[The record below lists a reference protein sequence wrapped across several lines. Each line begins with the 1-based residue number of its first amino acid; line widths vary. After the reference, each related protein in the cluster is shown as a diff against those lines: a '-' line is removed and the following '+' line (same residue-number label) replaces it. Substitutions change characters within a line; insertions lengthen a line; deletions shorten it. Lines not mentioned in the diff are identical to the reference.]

1 MNPFEGVLAWRRRT
15 RPERPAQDVAED
27 GQPIPAFAKD
37 FPRDPRLARIVALFE
52 QGNYAQ
58 VRKDAAALLS
68 ATEDADIRRA
78 TKEVLTRLQPDPL
91 ALYLLV
97 AAAALLVVL
106 AGWYWTHPHETA
118 PPPSQ
123 GIVPA
128 PGPVS
133 S

>member
-1 MNPFEGVLAWRRRT
+1 MGGPPPV
-15 RPERPAQDVAED
+15 PVSV
-27 GQPIPAFAKD
+27 PAFAKD
-37 FPRDPRLARIVALFE
+37 FPSDPALQRLVALFE

-58 VRKDAAALLS
+58 VRKDAVTLLKS
-68 ATEDADIRRA
+68 TEDAAVRA
-78 TKEVLTRLQPDPL
+78 AVKEVLKRLEPDPL

-97 AAAALLVVL
+97 ASSVLLAIL

-123 GIVPA
+123 GIAPA